1 MLQLTLLEKLTI
13 LFDLVLA
20 SPFFI
25 FLLIF
30 TILVFV
36 ILLDSKNYKKRQV
49 QTYITGI
56 YMLVFIAV
64 IIKHHSSFLSVID
77 YLVNNIFII
86 FYFPNIAIYSAMIIF
101 INIIMLKSIFS
112 KKDKVIRTLNMA
124 SYSIIMYLM
133 LLIIYTISTEQVNV
147 YSELTLYSNKT
158 LLVLIEI
165 SNILFVIWM
174 VLLLINKL
182 LDFLETKGIRT
193 KSRIPNI
200 YPDKEIIT
208 IEKEVVKEIEKE
220 VIKEVEKEV
229 IKEVEVVKEVVKEVI
244 KEVPVE
250 KIVYKEKTEDIFTKE
265 DYLVMLNI
273 LRNKEGYKK

>member
-1 MLQLTLLEKLTI
+1 MLKLTLLEKLKI

-30 TILVFV
+30 TILVFI
-36 ILLDSKNYKKRQV
+36 ILLDSKNYKRKQV
-49 QTYITGI
+49 QTYIMGI
-56 YMLVFIAV
+56 YILVFVAV

-77 YLVNNIFII
+77 YLVNNVFVI
-86 FYFPNIAIYSAMIIF
+86 FYFPNIAIYATMIIF
-101 INIIMLKSIFS
+101 INIIMLRSIFS

-124 SYSIIMYLM
+124 SYSVIMYLM
-133 LLIIYTISTEQVNV
+133 LLIIYTISTENIDV
-147 YSELTLYSNKT
+147 YSELNMYSNQT

-165 SNILFVIWM
+165 SNIIFVIWM

-200 YPDKEIIT
+200 YPNKEIIT
-208 IEKEVVKEIEKE
+208 
-220 VIKEVEKEV
+220 VEKE
-229 IKEVEVVKEVVKEVI
+229 IIKEVI

-250 KIVYKEKTEDIFTKE
+250 KIIYKEKKEDLFTKE
-265 DYLVMLNI
+265 EYLMMIDI
-273 LRNKEGYKK
+273 LKNKEDYKK

>member
-1 MLQLTLLEKLTI
+1 MLQLTLLEKLKI
-13 LFDLVLA
+13 LFDLILA

-49 QTYITGI
+49 QTYISGI
-56 YMLVFIAV
+56 YILVFIAV

-77 YLVNNIFII
+77 YLINNIFVI
-86 FYFPNIAIYSAMIIF
+86 FYFPNIAIYAAMIIF
-101 INIIMLKSIFS
+101 ANILMLKSIFT

-133 LLIIYTISTEQVNV
+133 LLVIYTISTESIDV
-147 YSELTLYSNKT
+147 YSTLTMYSNQT
-158 LLVLIEI
+158 LLVLIET
-165 SNILFVIWM
+165 SNIIFVIWM
-174 VLLLINKL
+174 ILLLINKV

-208 IEKEVVKEIEKE
+208 
-220 VIKEVEKEV
+220 VEKEV
-229 IKEVEVVKEVVKEVI
+229 IKEVPKEIVKEVVR
-244 KEVPVE
+244 EVPVE
-250 KIVYKEKTEDIFTKE
+250 KIIYKEKKEELFTKE
-265 DYLVMLNI
+265 EYLMMLDI
-273 LRNKEGYKK
+273 LRNKEDYKK

>member
-1 MLQLTLLEKLTI
+1 MLKLTLLEKLKI

-36 ILLDSKNYKKRQV
+36 ILLDSKSYKKKQV

-56 YMLVFIAV
+56 YTLVFVAV

-77 YLVNNIFII
+77 YLVNNVFVI
-86 FYFPNIAIYSAMIIF
+86 FYFPNIAIYATMIIF
-101 INIIMLKSIFS
+101 INIIMLRSIFS

-124 SYSIIMYLM
+124 SYSIVMYLM
-133 LLIIYTISTEQVNV
+133 LLIIYTISTENIDV
-147 YSELTLYSNKT
+147 YSELNMYSNQT

-165 SNILFVIWM
+165 SNIIFVIWM

-200 YPDKEIIT
+200 YPNKEIIT
-208 IEKEVVKEIEKE
+208 
-220 VIKEVEKEV
+220 VEKE
-229 IKEVEVVKEVVKEVI
+229 IIKEVI

-250 KIVYKEKTEDIFTKE
+250 KIIYKEKKEELFTKE
-265 DYLVMLNI
+265 EYLMMINI
-273 LRNKEGYKK
+273 LKNKEDYKK